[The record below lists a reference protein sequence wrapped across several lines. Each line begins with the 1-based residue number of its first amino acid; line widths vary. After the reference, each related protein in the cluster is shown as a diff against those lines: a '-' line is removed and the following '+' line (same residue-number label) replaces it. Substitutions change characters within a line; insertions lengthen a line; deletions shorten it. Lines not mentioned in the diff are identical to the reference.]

1 MNNPLALGRY
11 STAESPRRPGDGG
24 LSGRGLVEEIV
35 DLAGG
40 LVVDAR
46 HLRQVGKRGALDGF
60 QRAEMMQQRAL
71 PRRADAG
78 NFLQARLANILL
90 PSRAMR
96 PDGEAVR
103 L

>member
-1 MNNPLALGRY
+1 MSNPLALGRY
-11 STAESPRRPGDGG
+11 STVESRRRPGDGR
-24 LSGRGLVEEIV
+24 LSARRLVEEIV

-46 HLRQVGKRGALDGF
+46 HLRQIGKRGALDSF

-78 NFLQARLANILL
+78 NFLQARLANVLL
-90 PSRAMR
+90 PARAVR
-96 PDGEAVR
+96 PDGEAV
-103 L
+103 